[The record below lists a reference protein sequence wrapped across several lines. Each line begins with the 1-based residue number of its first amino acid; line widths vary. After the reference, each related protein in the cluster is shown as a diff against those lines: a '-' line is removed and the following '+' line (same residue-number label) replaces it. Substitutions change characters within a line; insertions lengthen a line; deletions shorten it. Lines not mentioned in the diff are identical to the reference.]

1 MRDKITKK
9 TNKLKF
15 IKKTK
20 KIKFTKN
27 KNQIIDVPFS
37 KEISKGSL
45 ASLGNINYNYL
56 EFSNTFGYFK
66 ILLNYNKHFRKL
78 VCIPNISQSWMKA
91 FLLIEFVNNDDI
103 KSIRPVDNN
112 ININEFIKKIKSCIK
127 THRIIPVNFSLET
140 PEYGKHANMIIFD
153 SEKKTIEHFEPHG
166 YHEDSQWSISRAY
179 IKSITGVKKFAKK
192 YFPNYR
198 IISPKDYEPRNG
210 LQSKIDAY
218 SGMCVTWS
226 ILYLNYRILN
236 PNIPVKKLVRHIN
249 KTITRNKLLRFTRY
263 VERILKKYS

>member
-1 MRDKITKK
+1 M
-9 TNKLKF
+9 L

-20 KIKFTKN
+20 RDKKRKYTINKN
-27 KNQIIDVPFS
+27 KIIDVPFA
-37 KEISKGSL
+37 KDKSKGSR
-45 ASLGNINYNYL
+45 ASVGNINYHYL
-56 EFSNTFGYFK
+56 EFSNTFKYFK
-66 ILLNYNKHFRKL
+66 ILLKRNKTFRKL
-78 VCIPNISQSWMKA
+78 VCIPNVSHSWMEA
-91 FLLIEFVNNDDI
+91 FLLLEFVNNDDI
-103 KSIRPVDNN
+103 KSIRPVDFT
-112 ININEFIKKIKSCIK
+112 IDINEFIKKIKSCIK
-127 THRIIPVNFSLET
+127 THRIVPVNFSLET

-179 IKSITGVKKFAKK
+179 IKSIAGVKRFAKK